1 MISYLYLLLFTEI
14 ILLILTMLITSFDFV
29 SPGFITIFMFILST
43 ICVIWNEDYWNVRF
57 TQQTYNIVT
66 LGLAVIV
73 VVELF
78 IKNILSQQ
86 RKNVWIDQKEFARR
100 EGYRINIGTQAT
112 MALIFTIMM
121 IIYVSAVVR
130 AGGSSS
136 LLNNIGVVHTDVEID
151 VGIVGSICIRVL
163 RLGAFPFLFFF
174 INNVVCCKKK
184 ILNNILLLV
193 PVLDAMIA
201 IFFSGVRSTFMYYII
216 AVLFYIVMLQRFRY
230 GWKEIKWRKYI
241 KHIIIFG
248 GLFIVFFV
256 GSRSI
261 VKNHGF
267 TSTGMEY
274 ITFYLGSPLHL
285 FNKIVNNTTLAF
297 PTHYSNIPGAHTFKW
312 FYQEIYKFGLI
323 DTYVEDTRFV
333 AVGGGYYGGGNVYTI
348 FATPYHD
355 FGLFGMLIYVA
366 LFYAVFNY
374 IYYKKFKYNQ
384 KVSNS
389 LESLMLFGSY
399 YYFVFMSFY
408 GTMTAQLKLQT
419 ILEMAVIIVIFRLLY
434 TVKIKLR

>member
-1 MISYLYLLLFTEI
+1 
-14 ILLILTMLITSFDFV
+14 MLITSFDFV

-73 VVELF
+73 AVELF

-201 IFFSGVRSTFMYYII
+201 IFFQWSSLYLH
-216 AVLFYIVMLQRFRY
+216 VLYNR
-230 GWKEIKWRKYI
+230 
-241 KHIIIFG
+241 
-248 GLFIVFFV
+248 
-256 GSRSI
+256 
-261 VKNHGF
+261 
-267 TSTGMEY
+267 
-274 ITFYLGSPLHL
+274 
-285 FNKIVNNTTLAF
+285 
-297 PTHYSNIPGAHTFKW
+297 GA
-312 FYQEIYKFGLI
+312 
-323 DTYVEDTRFV
+323 
-333 AVGGGYYGGGNVYTI
+333 
-348 FATPYHD
+348 
-355 FGLFGMLIYVA
+355 
-366 LFYAVFNY
+366 
-374 IYYKKFKYNQ
+374 
-384 KVSNS
+384 
-389 LESLMLFGSY
+389 
-399 YYFVFMSFY
+399 
-408 GTMTAQLKLQT
+408 
-419 ILEMAVIIVIFRLLY
+419 LLY
-434 TVKIKLR
+434 CDAAKVPIRVERDKMAKVY